1 MIKLRFFINNHDNN
15 KTLILKT
22 ICISIIKNYPV
33 IKNSLFKNVKISR
46 VSYIFSYITVQFCPT
61 VGESLLAS
69 GQPILR
75 QRKVIILSSDSLVN
89 FCSILKAS
97 VKVTRC

>member
-33 IKNSLFKNVKISR
+33 IKNSLFKNIKISR
-46 VSYIFSYITVQFCPT
+46 VSYIFSYTIVQFCPK
-61 VGESLLAS
+61 VGESLSAS

-75 QRKVIILSSDSLVN
+75 QRKVNILPSVSLVS
-89 FCSILKAS
+89 FSTILKAY